1 MNYVTHPLIRQES
14 IEERRYQLSVML
26 RALDANTMVVLPTGL
41 GKTAVALLVAAS
53 RLYSH
58 QGKVLMLAP
67 TKPLVEQHLRFFK
80 QFLLF
85 QEGSEPQESDFV
97 MFTGDTPPD
106 ERAAAWEACRICF
119 ATPQVVKND
128 CLAGRY
134 SLADVVLLV
143 VDECHRAVG
152 NYAYV
157 FIAQHYCTTARNPLL
172 LAMTASPGGDQAK
185 VQEVCNNLY
194 IEAVET
200 RVETDEDVRPY
211 IHEREVQYIDVY
223 LPEELQA
230 ALLALRRLVESRL
243 ARLAKLNFHVPK
255 PDKLSIKALNRL
267 NAQIQQRIRSR
278 DPSGFTAASLHAE
291 CMKLR
296 HAISLTE
303 TQGSEAL
310 KLYLDRLS
318 AEGASST
325 GSKASRRLVNDP
337 IYQNLVEEAGRW
349 GGELHPKASI
359 VCELVQAQ
367 LAAHPESR
375 IIVFATYRDTVQ
387 TLVDALSGCGI
398 ACERFV
404 GQASRDTERG
414 LTQKE
419 QIEILSRFRE
429 GEFRC
434 LIATSVGE
442 EGLDVPSTDMVI
454 FYEAVPSEI
463 RSIQRKGRT
472 GRSGSGTIVVLVT
485 KGTSDETFRYV
496 SQTRERAMVQ
506 GIRNMSA
513 APAPVPAP
521 STPTTTRQVNIQEF
535 DSAMS
540 PATRNT
546 RAPRPDVNMG
556 PDFDP
561 PGPAITVDD
570 RETSSRVAV
579 RLHELGASITLQ
591 RLEFGDYAIGDRI
604 LVERKTVRDFMDT
617 LVERDLFGQIRA
629 MADVVPR
636 PVLIIEGEEDL
647 YEVRNIHPN
656 AVRGT
661 LAAITVGMSVTL
673 LRTRDADDTAE
684 MLYVLAQREGGERG
698 ERKVHPK
705 KTYRSI
711 REEQEYVLAAFPN
724 IGLRSARLLLE
735 HFGSL
740 KAIID
745 ADPEELASV
754 HGIGEKTAQGIWDL
768 ARRPYR

>member
-1 MNYVTHPLIRQES
+1 MNYISHPLIRPES
-14 IEERRYQLSVML
+14 IEERRYQLSIAL

-41 GKTAVALLVAAS
+41 GKTAVALIVAAS
-53 RLYSH
+53 RLHSH
-58 QGKVLMLAP
+58 PGRVLVLAP

-85 QEGSEPQESDFV
+85 RNGSEPDESDFA
-97 MFTGDTPPD
+97 MFTGDTPPE
-106 ERAAAWEACRICF
+106 ERARAWEACRVCF
-119 ATPQVVKND
+119 ATPQVIKND

-157 FIAQHYCTTARNPLL
+157 FLAGHYCTAAKDPLL
-172 LAMTASPGGDQAK
+172 LAMTASPGGDPAK
-185 VQEVCNNLY
+185 VQEVCDNLH

-200 RVETDEDVRPY
+200 RVETDEDVLPY
-211 IHEREVQYIDVY
+211 IHERDIQYVDVY

-230 ALLALRRLVESRL
+230 ALVVLRGLVESRL
-243 ARLAKLNFHVPK
+243 ARLAKLNFRVPK
-255 PDKLSIKALNRL
+255 PDKLSMKALNAL
-267 NAQIQQRIRSR
+267 NAQIQQRIRTR
-278 DPSGFTAASLHAE
+278 DPSAFIAASLHAE

-296 HAISLTE
+296 HAISLVE

-310 KLYLDRLS
+310 KLYLARLG
-318 AEGASST
+318 AEGASSA
-325 GSKASRRLVNDP
+325 GSKASKRLVADP
-337 IYQNLVEEAGRW
+337 AYISLVEAASGWTE
-349 GGELHPKASI
+349 ELHPKASI
-359 VCELVQAQ
+359 VRELVRAQ

-387 TLVDALSGCGI
+387 TLVDTLTAAGI

-404 GQASRDTERG
+404 GQASRDAERG
-414 LTQKE
+414 LSQKE
-419 QIEILSRFRE
+419 QIASLARFRE

-434 LIATSVGE
+434 LVATSVGE

-496 SQTRERAMVQ
+496 SQNRERAMVT
-506 GIRNMSA
+506 GIRSMSTTPA
-513 APAPVPAP
+513 PPPALAVPPATGQTDFLAFAPA
-521 STPTTTRQVNIQEF
+521 
-535 DSAMS
+535 
-540 PATRNT
+540 
-546 RAPRPDVNMG
+546 
-556 PDFDP
+556 
-561 PGPAITVDD
+561 GPAITVDD
-570 RETSSRVAV
+570 RETSSRVAG
-579 RLHELGASITLQ
+579 RLHELGASITLE

-604 LVERKTVRDFMDT
+604 LVERKTVQDFMNT

-629 MADVVPR
+629 MADAVPR
-636 PVLIIEGEEDL
+636 PVLIIEGEDDL
-647 YEVRNIHPN
+647 YAVRNIHPN
-656 AVRGT
+656 AIRGT
-661 LAAITVGMSVTL
+661 LAAITVDMGVAL
-673 LRTRDADDTAE
+673 IRTRDADDTAE
-684 MLYVLAQREGGERG
+684 TLYVLAQREGSERG

-705 KTYRSI
+705 KSYHSV
-711 REEQEYVLAAFPN
+711 REEQEYALAAFPN
-724 IGLRSARLLLE
+724 VGLKSARLLLE

-740 KAIID
+740 KAIVD
-745 ADPEELASV
+745 AEPEELASV
-754 HGIGEKTAQGIWDL
+754 HGIGEKTARAIWDL

>member
-1 MNYVTHPLIRQES
+1 MNYISHPLIRPES
-14 IEERRYQLSVML
+14 IEERRYQLSIAL

-41 GKTAVALLVAAS
+41 GKTAVALIVAAS
-53 RLYSH
+53 RLHSH
-58 QGKVLMLAP
+58 PGRVLVLAP

-85 QEGSEPQESDFV
+85 RNGSEPDESDFA
-97 MFTGDTPPD
+97 MFTGDTPPE
-106 ERAAAWEACRICF
+106 ERARAWEACRVCF
-119 ATPQVVKND
+119 ATPQVIKND

-157 FIAQHYCTTARNPLL
+157 FLAGHYCTAAKDPLL
-172 LAMTASPGGDQAK
+172 LAMTASPGGDPAK
-185 VQEVCNNLY
+185 VQEVCDNLH

-200 RVETDEDVRPY
+200 RVETDEDVLPY
-211 IHEREVQYIDVY
+211 IHERDIQYVDVY

-230 ALLALRRLVESRL
+230 ALVVLRGLVESRL
-243 ARLAKLNFHVPK
+243 ARLAKLNFRVPK
-255 PDKLSIKALNRL
+255 PDKLSMKALNAL
-267 NAQIQQRIRSR
+267 NAQIQQRIRTR
-278 DPSGFTAASLHAE
+278 DPSAFIAASLHAE

-296 HAISLTE
+296 HAISLVE

-310 KLYLDRLS
+310 KLYLARLG
-318 AEGASST
+318 AEGASSA
-325 GSKASRRLVNDP
+325 GSKASKRLVADP
-337 IYQNLVEEAGRW
+337 AYISLVEAASGWTE
-349 GGELHPKASI
+349 ELHPKASI
-359 VCELVQAQ
+359 VRELVRAQ

-387 TLVDALSGCGI
+387 TLVDTLTAAGI

-404 GQASRDTERG
+404 GQASRDAERG
-414 LTQKE
+414 LSQKE
-419 QIEILSRFRE
+419 QIASLARFRE

-434 LIATSVGE
+434 LVATSVGE

-496 SQTRERAMVQ
+496 SQNRERAMVT
-506 GIRNMSA
+506 GIRSMSTTPA
-513 APAPVPAP
+513 PPPALAVPSATGQTDFLAFAPA
-521 STPTTTRQVNIQEF
+521 
-535 DSAMS
+535 
-540 PATRNT
+540 
-546 RAPRPDVNMG
+546 
-556 PDFDP
+556 
-561 PGPAITVDD
+561 GPAITVDD
-570 RETSSRVAV
+570 RETSSRVAG
-579 RLHELGASITLQ
+579 RLHELGASITLE

-604 LVERKTVRDFMDT
+604 LVERKTVQDFMNT

-629 MADVVPR
+629 MADAVPR
-636 PVLIIEGEEDL
+636 PVLIIEGEDDL
-647 YEVRNIHPN
+647 YAVRNIHPN
-656 AVRGT
+656 AIRGT
-661 LAAITVGMSVTL
+661 LAAITVDMGVAL
-673 LRTRDADDTAE
+673 IRTRDADDTAE
-684 MLYVLAQREGGERG
+684 TLYVLAQREGSERG

-705 KTYRSI
+705 KSYHSV
-711 REEQEYVLAAFPN
+711 REEQEYALAAFPN
-724 IGLRSARLLLE
+724 VGLKSARLLLE

-740 KAIID
+740 KAIVD
-745 ADPEELASV
+745 AEPEELASV
-754 HGIGEKTAQGIWDL
+754 HGIGEKTARAIWDL

>member
-14 IEERRYQLSVML
+14 IEERRYQLSIAL

-41 GKTAVALLVAAS
+41 GKTAIALLVAAS
-53 RLYSH
+53 RLRSH

-80 QFLLF
+80 QFILL
-85 QEGSEPQESDFV
+85 QEESEPQESDFA
-97 MFTGDTPPD
+97 MFTGDTPPAR
-106 ERAAAWEACRICF
+106 RAEAWEACRICF
-119 ATPQVVKND
+119 ATPQVIKND

-134 SLADVVLLV
+134 SLNDVALLV
-143 VDECHRAVG
+143 IDECHRAVG

-157 FIAQHYCTTARNPLL
+157 FIARRYCTTADNPLL
-172 LAMTASPGGDQAK
+172 LAVTASPGGDQEK
-185 VQEVCNNLY
+185 VQEVCRNLH

-211 IHEREVQYIDVY
+211 VHEREIRYVDVY

-230 ALLALRRLVESRL
+230 ALLALRGLVESRL
-243 ARLAKLNFHVPK
+243 GRLARLNFQVPK
-255 PDKLSIKALNRL
+255 PDKISIKALNLL
-267 NAQIQQRIRSR
+267 NAQIQQRIQSQ
-278 DPSGFTAASLHAE
+278 DPSAFIAASLHAE

-296 HAISLTE
+296 HAILLTE

-310 KLYLDRLS
+310 RLYLDRLS
-318 AEGASST
+318 TEGASST
-325 GSKASRRLVNDP
+325 GSKASKHLVSDP
-337 IYQNLVEEAGRW
+337 VYQNLLEEAGRW
-349 GGELHPKASI
+349 DRELHPKVAI
-359 VCELVQAQ
+359 ICELVQAQ

-375 IIVFATYRDTVQ
+375 IIVFATYRDTVR
-387 TLVDALSGCGI
+387 TLADAISGCGI
-398 ACERFV
+398 ACERFI

-419 QIEILSRFRE
+419 QIEILNRFRE
-429 GEFRC
+429 GEIRC

-496 SQTRERAMVQ
+496 SQTRERAMVR
-506 GIRNMSA
+506 GIRSMGT
-513 APAPVPAP
+513 
-521 STPTTTRQVNIQEF
+521 TPTPSIPAATRQVNFQEF
-535 DSAMS
+535 KSA
-540 PATRNT
+540 RRDT
-546 RAPRPDVNMG
+546 RASLPDVNLG
-556 PDFDP
+556 LDP
-561 PGPAITVDD
+561 GLPGPAITVDD

-579 RLHELGASITLQ
+579 RLQELGASITLQ

-604 LVERKTVRDFMDT
+604 LVERKTARDFMDT

-636 PVLIIEGEEDL
+636 PILIIEGEEDL
-647 YEVRNIHPN
+647 YEIRNIHPN
-656 AVRGT
+656 AIRGT
-661 LAAITVGMSVTL
+661 LAAIAIDMSVTL
-673 LRTRDADDTAE
+673 LRTQDADDTAG
-684 MLYVLAQREGGERG
+684 MLYVIAQREAGERG
-698 ERKVHPK
+698 EGKMHPK
-705 KTYRSI
+705 KTYRSA

-724 IGLRSARLLLE
+724 IGPRSARLLLE

-745 ADPEELASV
+745 ARPEELASV

-768 ARRPYR
+768 VHRPYR